1 MKYDNDSK
9 KRILDTMVRLLMER
23 KDVNK
28 ITIRQIAEHAEV
40 NSALINYYYQSKE
53 NLVYKAVELCM
64 ENTAKKI
71 FDNDMQDAN
80 PVTRLKNMIKAFANF
95 VFENYYLS
103 EIAVA
108 NEIKHGSINTSTT
121 IVPLLSEI
129 FQDTKPDAELKLIA
143 LQMIVPMQVMFLY
156 ADEYKGHLKKDL
168 FNEELRSEL
177 LDQMIDNMLKT

>member
-1 MKYDNDSK
+1 M
-9 KRILDTMVRLLMER
+9 DTMVQLLMEQ

-28 ITIRQIAEHAEV
+28 ITTRQIAERANV

-53 NLVYKAVELCM
+53 NLIYKAVEICM
-64 ENTAKKI
+64 ENIAKKI
-71 FDNDMQDAN
+71 FEKEMQDAN
-80 PVTRLKNMIKAFANF
+80 PVIRLKNMIKAFANF

-108 NEIKHGSINTSTT
+108 NEIKHGSINTSMT

-129 FQDTKPDAELKLIA
+129 FRDTKTDAELKLIA
-143 LQMIVPMQVMFLY
+143 LQIIVPLQVVFLN

-168 FNEELRSEL
+168 FNEELRNEL
-177 LDQMIDNMLKT
+177 LDQMIDNVLKTGT